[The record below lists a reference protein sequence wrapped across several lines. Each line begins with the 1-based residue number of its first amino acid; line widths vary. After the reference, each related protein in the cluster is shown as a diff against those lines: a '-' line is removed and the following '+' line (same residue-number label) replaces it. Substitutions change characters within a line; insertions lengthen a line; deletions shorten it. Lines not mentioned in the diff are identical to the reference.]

1 MDLDSLIE
9 RKRERFEQLER
20 EIADPRL
27 FENRKRAGEIM
38 REHASIKE
46 LLGRWKRLETARRQL
61 DDNRELATSRDVEI
75 AAMADDEIPDLEER
89 VTDLEREIQIDLLPP
104 DENEDRDAIVE
115 IRAGTGGSE
124 AAIFAAD
131 LYRMYNRY
139 AEAAGLKTEDLESS
153 PSELGGLKEVIFR
166 VSGESV
172 FRKLRYESGVHRVQR
187 VPATEAQGRI
197 HTSTATVAVLP
208 EAQDVD
214 VELKPDDLRIE
225 VSRAGGPGGQGVNTT
240 DSAVQVLHIPTGR
253 IVRCQDGRSQIKN
266 KERALS
272 ILRARL
278 LERKQREEAE
288 KYSAQRRG
296 QIGTGGREE
305 KIRTYNFPQ
314 NRVTDHRIG
323 LTLYNLDRVMEGDL
337 GELIRALQ
345 VADVAERLKESAVLS
360 ELESSSPLRISLH
373 QFEADSARNLL
384 TTLRLDYERMTVLD
398 VLQSTTAYF
407 KKRGIENPRLNAE
420 HLLAHALGRTR
431 MELYL
436 EFERTLGEVE
446 LAPLRKLVQRRG
458 EGEPLQHLLGT
469 VEFCG
474 DTFLCDNR
482 ALVPA
487 TRNRAVR
494 GTRRIK
500 NRESRIENRGRWN
513 RQRRDCA
520 QSGKKISRGTNFRR
534 GRLGRCARPHARKR
548 DPARLKWTRPI
559 EKKQSS

>member
-1 MDLDSLIE
+1 MDFDSLIE

-27 FENRKRAGEIM
+27 FDNRKRAGEIM
-38 REHASIKE
+38 REHGGIKQLLARWDE
-46 LLGRWKRLETARRQL
+46 LEAARKQL

-75 AAMADDEIPDLEER
+75 AAMADDEIPDLQKR
-89 VTDLEREIQIDLLPP
+89 VVDLERELQIALLSS
-104 DENEDRDAIVE
+104 DENEERDAIVE

-139 AEAAGLKTEDLESS
+139 AEAAGLKAEDLESS
-153 PSELGGLKEVIFR
+153 PSEIGGLKEVIFR

-208 EAQDVD
+208 EAEDVD
-214 VELKPDDLRIE
+214 LELRPEELRIE

-240 DSAVQVLHIPTGR
+240 DSAVQVLHIPTGT

-314 NRVTDHRIG
+314 NRITDHRIG

-337 GELIRALQ
+337 GEMIRALQ
-345 VADVAERLKESAVLS
+345 VADVKERLKESA
-360 ELESSSPLRISLH
+360 
-373 QFEADSARNLL
+373 Q
-384 TTLRLDYERMTVLD
+384 
-398 VLQSTTAYF
+398 
-407 KKRGIENPRLNAE
+407 
-420 HLLAHALGRTR
+420 
-431 MELYL
+431 
-436 EFERTLGEVE
+436 
-446 LAPLRKLVQRRG
+446 
-458 EGEPLQHLLGT
+458 
-469 VEFCG
+469 
-474 DTFLCDNR
+474 
-482 ALVPA
+482 PA
-487 TRNRAVR
+487 
-494 GTRRIK
+494 
-500 NRESRIENRGRWN
+500 
-513 RQRRDCA
+513 
-520 QSGKKISRGTNFRR
+520 
-534 GRLGRCARPHARKR
+534 
-548 DPARLKWTRPI
+548 
-559 EKKQSS
+559 

>member
-1 MDLDSLIE
+1 MDLDSLIQ

-38 REHASIKE
+38 REHAIIKE
-46 LLGRWKRLETARRQL
+46 LLAHWAQLEIARRQL

-89 VTDLEREIQIDLLPP
+89 VVDLEREIQIGLLPP

-208 EAQDVD
+208 EAQEIDL
-214 VELKPDDLRIE
+214 ELKPDELRIE

-240 DSAVQVLHIPTGR
+240 DSAVQVLHIPTGT

-345 VADVAERLKESAVLS
+345 VADVAERLKESAVSAGLK
-360 ELESSSPLRISLH
+360 LR
-373 QFEADSARNLL
+373 
-384 TTLRLDYERMTVLD
+384 RL
-398 VLQSTTAYF
+398 A
-407 KKRGIENPRLNAE
+407 
-420 HLLAHALGRTR
+420 
-431 MELYL
+431 
-436 EFERTLGEVE
+436 
-446 LAPLRKLVQRRG
+446 
-458 EGEPLQHLLGT
+458 
-469 VEFCG
+469 
-474 DTFLCDNR
+474 
-482 ALVPA
+482 
-487 TRNRAVR
+487 
-494 GTRRIK
+494 
-500 NRESRIENRGRWN
+500 
-513 RQRRDCA
+513 
-520 QSGKKISRGTNFRR
+520 
-534 GRLGRCARPHARKR
+534 
-548 DPARLKWTRPI
+548 
-559 EKKQSS
+559 